1 MKRGGIL
8 VFVLL
13 LIVALGGFYVS
24 KNPEHDRLDD
34 ASRKAAP
41 GKFVRLSDGVT
52 HYKFDGPD
60 SGRTVVLVH
69 GFSVPMYI
77 WDSTAIALANAGY
90 RVLRYDE
97 FGRGWSDRP
106 AIDYSADLYD
116 RQLRE
121 LLDSL
126 HISNKIDLGGVSM
139 GGWVTGTFA
148 GRHPERVRSLIL
160 VDPVA
165 GARPTSMSFSTR
177 LRFTPVVGLWVYQTM
192 DEPGM
197 AAGQAGDFLEP
208 NRFPDWASRYDQQ
221 VRFRGFGH
229 ALLSTRRE
237 QSRVDMDSVYQTVD
251 KGGMP
256 VLLVWGTKDKTVPF
270 ERNERV
276 RKAIPR
282 AEFHPIDG
290 AAHLPILEQAA
301 HTDSLIIAFLGKQT
315 P

>member
-1 MKRGGIL
+1 
-8 VFVLL
+8 
-13 LIVALGGFYVS
+13 
-24 KNPEHDRLDD
+24 
-34 ASRKAAP
+34 
-41 GKFVRLSDGVT
+41 
-52 HYKFDGPD
+52 
-60 SGRTVVLVH
+60 
-69 GFSVPMYI
+69 
-77 WDSTAIALANAGY
+77 
-90 RVLRYDE
+90 
-97 FGRGWSDRP
+97 
-106 AIDYSADLYD
+106 
-116 RQLRE
+116 
-121 LLDSL
+121 
-126 HISNKIDLGGVSM
+126 
-139 GGWVTGTFA
+139 
-148 GRHPERVRSLIL
+148 LIL

-165 GARPTSMSFSTR
+165 GPRPTSMPLKTR
-177 LRFTPVVGLWVYQTM
+177 LRFTPVLGLYVYQTM

-208 NRFPDWASRYDQQ
+208 NRFPDWATRYDQQ

-256 VLLVWGTKDKTVPF
+256 VLLLWGTKDQTVPF

-282 AEFHPIDG
+282 AEFHAIDG

-301 HTDSLIIAFLGKQT
+301 RTDSLIIAFLGKQT